1 MRKRVRKKGYKSEIP
16 GPTNQF
22 QLGQTL
28 PKPHLKTRREFE
40 KRDEEI
46 EEERVRMREEGYKSE
61 MPSYANQ
68 LNLDQTLP
76 KPHLEIEREFERETE
91 RRD

>member
-1 MRKRVRKKGYKSEIP
+1 MPSYA
-16 GPTNQF
+16 NQS

-28 PKPHLKTRREFE
+28 PKPHLETGREFE

-46 EEERVRMREEGYKSE
+46 EEEKVRMREEGYKSE